1 MTPHMDKHKALIAQC
16 ERLRQLM
23 HEAPMNQLRTDAN
36 GHKWMGTHSTAYAER
51 SREWMAACD
60 LRDAL
65 SSSPLGKGE

>member
-1 MTPHMDKHKALIAQC
+1 MTTPLGQMNSEC
-16 ERLRQLM
+16 ERLRDLM

-60 LRDAL
+60 KRDAFL
-65 SSSPLGKGE
+65 RQMEAP